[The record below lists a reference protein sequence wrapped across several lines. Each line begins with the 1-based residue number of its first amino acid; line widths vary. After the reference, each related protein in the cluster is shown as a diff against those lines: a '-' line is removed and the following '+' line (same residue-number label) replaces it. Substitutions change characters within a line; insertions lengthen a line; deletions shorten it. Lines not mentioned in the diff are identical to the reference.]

1 MNPLEK
7 SAARSRELL
16 ATQAITA
23 DGPGTILRDVETL
36 LDFIGQ
42 RGLVTKSRQGNLPTE
57 VLAELNARLTPPVEL
72 DQTRP
77 LLRDYPNVA
86 GPFVLLRVM
95 GLVVV
100 EGKKLR
106 IDAVA
111 LAAWRGLN
119 PVEQYFA
126 LLEAWLFWADAA
138 VLGGAENRRTEQYR
152 DNLQFLVK
160 LTTSRWTTFDV
171 YCHLYAFAG
180 APSTWNTQ
188 LQARFGLI
196 EVQARSLEAISRVGR
211 GWCMEKGRRTPWG
224 EAVAWAILEQI
235 VSEEDGEFWML
246 AEPEDANFGFLQP
259 AFRPFFPAWA
269 KVFRPTASVVQ
280 PGVYVF
286 KVTFANYRVPG
297 NVWRRLAVPATASL
311 DEVARAVLRAF
322 KFSDTQHLY
331 EFRYRDHLGRGRTYF
346 SPYHEDEVERA
357 DEIAVGATEL
367 PEKGVM
373 KFLFD
378 YGDSWQF
385 ELKLERI
392 DPPGKADA
400 PIKVIESTGKA
411 PEQYPAW
418 E

>member
-1 MNPLEK
+1 MNPLQK
-7 SAARSRELL
+7 NAARSRELL
-16 ATQAITA
+16 ATQVIGPG
-23 DGPGTILRDVETL
+23 GPGTILRDIETL
-36 LDFIGQ
+36 LGFIGE
-42 RGLVTKSRQGNLPTE
+42 RGLVTKSRSGNLPTE
-57 VLAELNARLTPPVEL
+57 VLPMLNARLAPPVEL

-77 LLRDYPNVA
+77 LLRDYPNIA

-100 EGKKLR
+100 DGKRLQL
-106 IDAVA
+106 DAAA

-126 LLEAWLFWADAA
+126 LLEAWLLRADAA
-138 VLGGAENRRTEQYR
+138 VLGGAEDRRTEQFR

-171 YCHLYAFAG
+171 YCHIYALAG
-180 APSTWNTQ
+180 ATSIWNTQ

-196 EVQARSLEAISRVGR
+196 EVQARPLGASSRVGR
-211 GWCMEKGRRTPWG
+211 GWCMEQARRTPWG

-235 VSEEDGEFWML
+235 VPEGDGEFWML
-246 AEPEDANFGFLQP
+246 DVPEGADFGFLQP
-259 AFRPFFPAWA
+259 AFRPFFPAWE
-269 KVFRPTASVVQ
+269 KVFRQTSSVVQ

-286 KVTFANYRVPG
+286 KVKFADYRVPG
-297 NVWRRLAVPATASL
+297 DVWRRLAVPDSASL
-311 DEVARAVLRAF
+311 DGVAWAVLSAF
-322 KFSDTQHLY
+322 KFTDTEHLY
-331 EFRYRDHLGRGRTYF
+331 EFRYRDRLGRGRAYF
-346 SPYHEDEVERA
+346 SPYHEEEMESA
-357 DEIAVGATEL
+357 DEIAVGEMEL
-367 PEKGVM
+367 PVKGVM

-392 DPPGKADA
+392 DPPGKANA
-400 PIKVIESTGKA
+400 RIEVIESTGKA
-411 PEQYPAW
+411 PEQFPVW